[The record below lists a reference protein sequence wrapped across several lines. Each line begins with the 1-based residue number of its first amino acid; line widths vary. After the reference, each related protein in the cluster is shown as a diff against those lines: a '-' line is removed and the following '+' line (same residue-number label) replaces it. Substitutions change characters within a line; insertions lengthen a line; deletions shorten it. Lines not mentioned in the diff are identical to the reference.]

1 MCMLSCDWAAL
12 QQTHALEFIYGSCP
26 GTMMDVL
33 IKSAH
38 VLSMMQSLTRTRP
51 LDDATIENTFEEQA
65 STPSQVLPQKWKHS
79 AYPKN

>member
-1 MCMLSCDWAAL
+1 MCMLSCDWAAI
-12 QQTHALEFIYGSCP
+12 QQTCGCLDQE
-26 GTMMDVL
+26 
-33 IKSAH
+33 SAH

-65 STPSQVLPQKWKHS
+65 STPSQVLPRKRKHS

>member
-1 MCMLSCDWAAL
+1 MLSCDWAAL
-12 QQTHALEFIYGSCP
+12 QQTHALEFIADHYQV
-26 GTMMDVL
+26 T
-33 IKSAH
+33 
-38 VLSMMQSLTRTRP
+38 TRPLDDAIIDSRP